1 MIWKAKIILKT
12 SHSKIC
18 FKKLI
23 TLLVLVL
30 VYFHLLSRSYYVASQ
45 QKLYKLYQH
54 SMAKYPELYMSGKLP
69 SFHGT
74 ELL

>member
-1 MIWKAKIILKT
+1 MISKAKTILKT

-23 TLLVLVL
+23 TLLVLVD
-30 VYFHLLSRSYYVASQ
+30 FHLLSRSYYVASQ

-54 SMAKYPELYMSGKLP
+54 SMAKYPEIC
-69 SFHGT
+69 
-74 ELL
+74 